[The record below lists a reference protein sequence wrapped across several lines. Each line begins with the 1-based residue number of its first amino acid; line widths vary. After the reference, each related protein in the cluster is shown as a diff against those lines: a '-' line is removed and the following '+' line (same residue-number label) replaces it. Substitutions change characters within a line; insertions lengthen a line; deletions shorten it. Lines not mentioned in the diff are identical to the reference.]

1 MHPTTIRVLGALG
14 ALGAIVWAVGWLQ
27 AGVPPEGTMDQ
38 IELVASGVFQLGLLG
53 LLAVMRA
60 TKATGVGRLGRFVIN
75 AEIVAVL
82 LAFAWTVPF
91 ALDPD
96 RPHTTFFV
104 VLDVFWPLSML
115 GTLVVGI
122 AVLLARRWPM
132 PARVLPLVAGLLI
145 PIDIVLMATGLV
157 GDWGEVVIRSA
168 YFAVAYTALG
178 IAVATQVAPQAGIGD
193 TSVQRRPSAG
203 AR

>member
-1 MHPTTIRVLGALG
+1 MHPTTIRILGVSV
-14 ALGAIVWAVGWLQ
+14 ALGAIVWAIGWLQ
-27 AGVPPEGTMDQ
+27 AGVPAEGTMDQ
-38 IELVASGVFQLGLLG
+38 TELVASGVFQLGLLG
-53 LLAVMRA
+53 LLVVMRV
-60 TKATGVGRLGRFVIN
+60 TKATGAGRLGRFVVN

-91 ALDPD
+91 ALDPTRD
-96 RPHTTFFV
+96 HTTFFV

-132 PARVLPLVAGLLI
+132 PARVLPLAAGLLI
-145 PIDIVLMATGLV
+145 PMDIVLMATGLA
-157 GDWGEVVIRSA
+157 GDWGEIVIRSV
-168 YFAVAYTALG
+168 YFAIAYTVLG
-178 IAVATQVAPQAGIGD
+178 LAVTTQVAAQARVGAP
-193 TSVQRRPSAG
+193 SSERPSAE